1 LVSKD
6 VDICLDCSTGRLAR
20 AAARA
25 CPVCD
30 QALGAAERCS
40 NDWCTRA
47 DRWFSVVWSV
57 APHVAAWRSVIRA
70 YKYAPE
76 MRWRVVLG
84 RILVAY
90 LDEHMP
96 WFDDYD
102 MLVPMP
108 AFVGRGAHRHWDPV
122 GQVVTVAATL
132 AGPRWDFASGLV
144 VKEFETPALAGLN
157 RPARRTCAEG
167 ALRESL
173 RVPDPRAVSG
183 CRILVIDDVFTEGST
198 LREVAR
204 ALILAGAEEVA
215 GLTLARQPWRR
226 DAPPPV

>member
-1 LVSKD
+1 MGEIGCSGLQPRGFPRRCWRCPCLGSKD
-6 VDICLDCSTGRLAR
+6 VAICLDCSTGRLTAR
-20 AAARA
+20 AAAPS

-47 DRWFSVVWSV
+47 YCGSRWCGRLPPMSR
-57 APHVAAWRSVIRA
+57 AWRSVIRA
-70 YKYAPE
+70 YKYGPE

-108 AFVGRGAHRHWDPV
+108 AFVGPEARRHWDPV
-122 GQVVTVAATL
+122 GQVVAVAAAL
-132 AGPRWDFASGLV
+132 AGPRWDFAPGLV
-144 VKEFETPALAGLN
+144 VKEFETPALAGLS

-167 ALRESL
+167 AGPCES
-173 RVPDPRAVSG
+173 PCVSPTRRR
-183 CRILVIDDVFTEGST
+183 CV
-198 LREVAR
+198 
-204 ALILAGAEEVA
+204 VA
-215 GLTLARQPWRR
+215 GSW
-226 DAPPPV
+226 

>member
-1 LVSKD
+1 
-6 VDICLDCSTGRLAR
+6 
-20 AAARA
+20 
-25 CPVCD
+25 
-30 QALGAAERCS
+30 
-40 NDWCTRA
+40 
-47 DRWFSVVWSV
+47 
-57 APHVAAWRSVIRA
+57 
-70 YKYAPE
+70 
-76 MRWRVVLG
+76 
-84 RILVAY
+84 
-90 LDEHMP
+90 
-96 WFDDYD
+96 
-102 MLVPMP
+102 
-108 AFVGRGAHRHWDPV
+108 
-122 GQVVTVAATL
+122 
-132 AGPRWDFASGLV
+132 LV